1 METLIETST
10 ITIIVYGEA
19 QPAGSKRGFAFKRK
33 NGSTGV
39 AISDAN
45 PKSRDYKN
53 RVSDAARQQYQGEL
67 LRGPLEVT
75 LRFFKP
81 RPKSH
86 YTSKGLITKS
96 APDEWTSR
104 PDVLKLSRAVE
115 DALASVVYVDDAQI
129 ISEHI
134 HKRFGEPARCEIE
147 IREL

>member
-1 METLIETST
+1 MSTLIETST
-10 ITIIVYGEA
+10 ITITVYGEA

-86 YTSKGLITKS
+86 YTSKGLIAKS